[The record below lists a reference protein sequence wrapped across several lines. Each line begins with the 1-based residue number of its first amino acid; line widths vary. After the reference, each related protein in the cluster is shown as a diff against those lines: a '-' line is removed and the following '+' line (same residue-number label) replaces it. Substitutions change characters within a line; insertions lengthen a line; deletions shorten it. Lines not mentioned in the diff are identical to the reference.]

1 MILFLIFSLLFNNK
15 YSILDNNNDKVGD
28 DEENLPSKF
37 SRYEQLPT
45 STSFTS
51 STLSPQFTLFQC
63 LAVQIYVA
71 EMEAEDY
78 FVELTSHP
86 LNSEDIVYIQ
96 PVKHN
101 MNQQKTEKEF
111 ELTDELITPPNQIIG
126 RCDRV
131 YPIIFYF
138 I

>member
-1 MILFLIFSLLFNNK
+1 
-15 YSILDNNNDKVGD
+15 
-28 DEENLPSKF
+28 
-37 SRYEQLPT
+37 
-45 STSFTS
+45 
-51 STLSPQFTLFQC
+51 
-63 LAVQIYVA
+63 
-71 EMEAEDY
+71 MEAEDY